1 MKSHLIK
8 ICVALISLLLI
19 MANLSTA
26 SDIVPRK
33 GKVYIYDN
41 GNGKVKL
48 HTYRAPFEAA
58 GNTSSIIE
66 LADKLIIV
74 DFQFAEPFAR
84 EFRGYAD
91 SLGKKIERAYLT
103 HEHPDHWMGAIAFQD
118 VNTYALPEVADF
130 VKKNGEAIIKKK
142 GKPGKVPNFTEV
154 VKPGTEIIDGVS
166 FEFTQYDASESHHA
180 LVIALPELKA
190 LIAQDLLYSETHL
203 FLGNDNFDN
212 WIKSLQ
218 KIKSQ
223 YGDYE
228 WFIPGHGEPRS
239 TVSLIDEN
247 IVYLQ
252 DANMAFA
259 EAKGDA
265 EKIKEYLFSKY
276 PHHKCKFF
284 IPFSVPI
291 ALSNPQ
297 QHK

>member
-1 MKSHLIK
+1 MKTHFIK
-8 ICVALISLLLI
+8 ITLVLVSLLLI
-19 MANLSTA
+19 TATIGTA

-41 GNGKVKL
+41 GNGKVRL

-84 EFRGYAD
+84 EFRAYAD
-91 SLGKKIERAYLT
+91 TLGKKIERAYLT

-142 GKPGKVPNFTEV
+142 GKPGKVPNFAEI
-154 VKPGTEIIDGVS
+154 VKPGTEVIDGVS
-166 FEFTQYDASESHHA
+166 LEFTKYDASESHHA

-203 FLGNDNFDN
+203 YLGNATFDN
-212 WIKSLQ
+212 WIKSLE

-228 WFIPGHGEPRS
+228 WFIQGHGEPRS
-239 TVSLIDEN
+239 TVLVIDEN
-247 IVYLQ
+247 IEYLQ
-252 DANMAFA
+252 EANMAFA
-259 EAKGDA
+259 EAKGDV
-265 EKIKEYLFSKY
+265 EKIKEQLFSKY
-276 PHHKCKFF
+276 PRYKCRFF

-291 ALSNPQ
+291 ALSNLQ
-297 QHK
+297 QQN